1 MTDNALA
8 PSARNTLP
16 QLLKQTAEF
25 PQYGALVEYLTA
37 RRRLPMMQY
46 GGVIDPEATAE
57 FQTGAKLPITG
68 QVAMRNSADPNTVV
82 HELTHAAQR
91 QMNFQWSTLASQPD
105 RNLTPD
111 QLRFKQAYEKLVFK
125 PGEQFGSGSKS
136 TQQETARK
144 IAPQWFEE
152 NKRYRASSEELPA
165 FGMGGAVRQNIGA
178 NAPLHIDPTYATE
191 FSVLLDLARRAQPVI
206 LGR

>member
-1 MTDNALA
+1 MADNALA
-8 PSARNTLP
+8 PPARNTLP

-111 QLRFKQAYEKLVFK
+111 QLRFKQAYEKLVFR
-125 PGEQFGSGSKS
+125 PGNSLARTQKAHSKRS
-136 TQQETARK
+136 
-144 IAPQWFEE
+144 P
-152 NKRYRASSEELPA
+152 EEL
-165 FGMGGAVRQNIGA
+165 
-178 NAPLHIDPTYATE
+178 LHN
-191 FSVLLDLARRAQPVI
+191 
-206 LGR
+206 G